1 MAMEHGTALGA
12 MSALRGQIEE
22 RLLQNDDFRALRALD
37 RAISDLQMPAR
48 PAMLSA
54 PPALQV
60 NPVTMSGGLSMP
72 PSGVSESPSQLQQKI
87 SAKFSGSAA

>member
-12 MSALRGQIEE
+12 MSALRSQIEE

-48 PAMLSA
+48 PVILSA
-54 PPALQV
+54 SPALQV
-60 NPVTMSGGLSMP
+60 NPVSMSAGLSMP
-72 PSGVSESPSQLQQKI
+72 TSTIPDSPSALQQKI